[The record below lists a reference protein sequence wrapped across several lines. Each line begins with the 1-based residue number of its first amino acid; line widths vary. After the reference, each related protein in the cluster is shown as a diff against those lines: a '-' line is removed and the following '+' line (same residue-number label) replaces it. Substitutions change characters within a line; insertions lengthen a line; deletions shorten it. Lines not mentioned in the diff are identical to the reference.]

1 MKNTLT
7 GAGIYLSVPFCRQKC
22 TYCNFASSV
31 HPFSELPRYLQALE
45 TEVARH
51 GEFWRPA
58 GVPAWDGVSADTVYL
73 GGGTPSLLS
82 GRQLH
87 SLLDTV
93 RSTFHVEGESEMT
106 LEASPENA
114 TSDAASTWVCC
125 GVNRVSLGVQSMVS
139 RELRAVGRMHD
150 AETVA
155 RAFAALRN
163 AGIQNISVDLIAGL
177 PHQTRESWEITLRS
191 VLALEPEHL
200 SVYMLEVD
208 EDSRLGSELLRAGAR
223 YGAAAV
229 PAEEQMVECY
239 RAACERLGQS
249 GYQHYEISNFALPGR
264 ESRHNDKYWTN
275 APYFGFGVD
284 AHSYD
289 GERRWA
295 NADSLGEYLQ
305 RIEGGC
311 SAIVNCKRLER
322 EDRFEE
328 RLFLG
333 LRRRQG
339 VRISQLAREFGQAAL
354 QRVEPRMV
362 QFCEAGWMERQP
374 DVLRLSDAGVLFS
387 SEVFAGLL
395 G

>member
-1 MKNTLT
+1 MT
-7 GAGIYLSVPFCRQKC
+7 GAGVYISVPFCRQKC

-45 TEVARH
+45 TEITRH
-51 GEFWRPA
+51 HEFSRQA
-58 GVPAWDGVSADTVYL
+58 GVPAGNGVSADTVYL

-82 GRQLH
+82 ARQLR
-87 SLLDTV
+87 SLLETV
-93 RSTFHVEGESEMT
+93 RSTFHLENEPEIT
-106 LEASPENA
+106 LEASPENV
-114 TSDAASTWVCC
+114 TPTAASTWVSC
-125 GVNRVSLGVQSMVS
+125 GVNRVSLGVQSMVR

-155 RAFAALRN
+155 GAFAALRN
-163 AGIQNISVDLIAGL
+163 AGVQNISVDLIAGL
-177 PHQTRESWEITLRS
+177 PHQTRESWETTLRS
-191 VLALEPEHL
+191 VLALRPAHV

-223 YGAAAV
+223 YGAAAA
-229 PAEEQMVECY
+229 PGEEQVVEFY
-239 RAACERLGQS
+239 GTACEWFGQF
-249 GYQHYEISNFALPGR
+249 GYQHYEISNFALSGR

-275 APYFGFGVD
+275 APYLGFGVD

-289 GERRWA
+289 GQRRWA

-305 RIEGGC
+305 RIDSGRPP
-311 SAIVNCKRLER
+311 IVDCKRLGTAE
-322 EDRFEE
+322 RFEE
-328 RLFLG
+328 RFFLG

-339 VRISQLAREFGQAAL
+339 VRISQLAREFGPPAL
-354 QRVEPRMV
+354 QRVEPRIA
-362 QFCEAGWMERQP
+362 QFCEAGWMERSK

-387 SEVFAGLL
+387 NEVFAGLL